1 MLRVE
6 FWGFLDRF
14 YNEAAGAMGELEA
27 SKTADDLFL
36 FFLHSQNE
44 TAAEATLSELISKYV
59 TPLIQEIVK
68 YKLRVSTARQSLRE
82 ADAAEVCSNVLV
94 KVLERLREW
103 RTSSEKD
110 QPRAFLDYVAMAAY
124 HTCNQYWRD
133 SNPVRNRTKN
143 SLLYLF
149 TRYDELAMW
158 KKERDWI
165 CGFSSWKNK
174 QNVADNKDL
183 DQIIFKNFK
192 KENKFDRLKGI
203 LMELN
208 APVRLNDLVNLM
220 MRLEGIDSH
229 NELDNLDDVADSRML
244 SAEKKLEQQEF
255 LKNLWAEILQLSEK
269 QRTALLLSMRD
280 EDGGSILPLFFS
292 LRIATTKELVSALSM
307 TSDQFGKFW
316 SELPLDD
323 LRIGS
328 LLGITRQQVINLR
341 KCARERLARRIS

>member
-1 MLRVE
+1 
-6 FWGFLDRF
+6 
-14 YNEAAGAMGELEA
+14 MGELEA
-27 SKTADDLFL
+27 SKTADDLFV
-36 FFLHSQNE
+36 FFLHSPND
-44 TAAEATLSELISKYV
+44 ADAEATLSELISKHV
-59 TPLIQEIVK
+59 TPLIHEIVK

-82 ADAAEVCSNVLV
+82 ADAAEVCSSVLV

-103 RTSSEKD
+103 RLSSEKN

-133 SNPVRNRTKN
+133 SNPMRNRTKN

-149 TRYDELAMW
+149 NRSDEFAMW

-165 CGFSSWKNK
+165 CGFNSWKNK
-174 QNVADNKDL
+174 QNVADSRAL
-183 DQIIFKNFK
+183 DQISAKSIK
-192 KENKFDRLKGI
+192 KENKFERLKAI
-203 LMELN
+203 LLELN
-208 APVRLNDLVNLM
+208 SPVRLNDLVTLM
-220 MRLEGIDSH
+220 MRLEGVDSH
-229 NELDNLDDVADSRML
+229 ETETDGLENIADTQRS

-255 LKNLWAEILQLSEK
+255 LKNLWSEILQLSEK

-292 LRIATTKELVSALSM
+292 LRIATAKELVSALSM

-341 KCARERLARRIS
+341 KCARERLARRLS